1 MSKAKKS
8 PLNLTPGFPIQF
20 YPEQPA
26 MLDRIAKKKRQSK
39 GKTVRDAVAFA
50 LANGF
55 GETDAQALAGKEFQ
69 GVGFP
74 MSLHTLRRQ
83 GGKPRDQDR
92 DGREVAGRAR
102 FLRPADL
109 RIARGILPRA

>member
-1 MSKAKKS
+1 MKFCCYLYHAYDNVATCFMTYIAGDDIDMSKAKKS

-50 LANGF
+50 LENGF
-55 GETDAQALAGKEFQ
+55 GG
-69 GVGFP
+69 
-74 MSLHTLRRQ
+74 
-83 GGKPRDQDR
+83 
-92 DGREVAGRAR
+92 
-102 FLRPADL
+102 
-109 RIARGILPRA
+109 